1 MNLIK
6 STGTFGF
13 FTLISRI
20 LGYLRDILIAIF
32 LGTGVLADAF
42 FIAFR
47 IPNTFR
53 RLFSEGTFNAAF
65 VPSYASEITKGKKQS
80 NKFANKIFNLL
91 FLSLL
96 FLVLIV
102 QIFMPAFVSIIAPGF
117 VENVEKMELAISLTR
132 ITFPFLFFICL
143 ASFFSAILNSHN
155 KFASASAAPIILNL
169 ILIGI
174 LLFSKTLGDELVY
187 YLSYGVSFAGFLQ
200 LVFLYKFVKKFY
212 ALKFYFS
219 FDRTKENNL
228 IDDKVKVFFKKLLPS
243 IFASGVTQIN
253 ILVGTI
259 IASFQASAVSYL
271 YYADRIYQI
280 NLAIAGIAI
289 GVVILP
295 QLSKYIQSK
304 KKSKILLI
312 QNKALE
318 LSLFLTLPASA
329 ALLIASEEIISAL
342 FGYGSFDKVS
352 VLNSGKA
359 LYYFALGLPAFSLI
373 KVFSSF
379 FFANHNTKVP
389 FYISLFSVLI
399 NIVIS
404 ISYFNEVGFIIIP
417 IATTISS
424 WLNAML
430 LFVFLKNRNLFSFNN
445 IFLVRFIKIIA
456 ASLLMAIF
464 FNFLIIYFKYELAF
478 GQNIKSFYLIL
489 SVTLS
494 LLFYLF
500 VSYWIKAFKVS
511 DIKLKY

>member
-1 MNLIK
+1 MNLLK

-13 FTLISRI
+13 FTLLSRI

-65 VPSYASEITKGKKQS
+65 VPSYASEIVKGKKQS
-80 NKFANKIFNLL
+80 NKFANNIFNLL
-91 FLSLL
+91 FLGLL

-132 ITFPFLFFICL
+132 ITFPFLFFVCL

-155 KFASASAAPIILNL
+155 KFAAASAAPIILNI
-169 ILIGI
+169 ILIGV
-174 LLFSKTLGDELVY
+174 LLFSKSLGDNLVF

-200 LVFLYKFVKKFY
+200 LVFLYKFVRKFY
-212 ALKFYFS
+212 SLKLDFKIKTNS
-219 FDRTKENNL
+219 K
-228 IDDKVKVFFKKLLPS
+228 IKVFFKKLLPS

-289 GVVILP
+289 GVVVLP
-295 QLSKYIQSK
+295 QLSKHIQTK
-304 KKSKILLI
+304 KKSKIHLI

-342 FGYGSFDKVS
+342 FGYGSFDQVS
-352 VLNSGKA
+352 VINSGKA

-379 FFANHNTKVP
+379 FFANHDTKIP

-404 ISYFNEVGFIIIP
+404 ISYFNEIGFIIIP

-424 WLNAML
+424 WFNAIL
-430 LFVFLKNRNLFSFNN
+430 LFAFLKNRDLFSFNK
-445 IFLVRFIKIIA
+445 IFLVRFVKIIV

-464 FNFLIIYFKYELAF
+464 FNFLITYFKYELAF
-478 GQNIKSFYLIL
+478 NQNIKSFYLIL
-489 SVTLS
+489 SVILS

-500 VSYWIKAFKVS
+500 VSYWIKAFKTS